1 MKRLLALA
9 LILCCLTGCA
19 WAEQGSWTQEEWHA
33 VLDALASDEAEPV
46 PENRRVPFRSDWL
59 AAEEKGFANILL
71 ISSDSADIEKNF
83 GRASAMMICRVDLK
97 TGNARLLSLPEDAL
111 VTLPEAPEAI
121 PLRYVNCFGGPGLT
135 ARCLNEA
142 LDLRISRYCAI
153 NIMAFI
159 ESVDTLGGV
168 TMELTKKEAKALDL
182 KKGNQKLSGE
192 QALMYMKLRR
202 DDDGSSRV
210 RALLSAI
217 LRQTIENASL
227 SQAMRLLDI
236 LLHGVNTN
244 LTMDNLLDLVFA
256 LFSQQQPASVE
267 ALGLTSE
274 SGFLDAEVMVQCKQ
288 FLYGE
293 E

>member
-9 LILCCLTGCA
+9 LILCCISGCTR
-19 WAEQGSWTQEEWHA
+19 AEQGSWTQEEWQT
-33 VLDALASDEAEPV
+33 VLDALVSDEADPV
-46 PENRRVPFRSDWL
+46 PESRRVSFRSDWL
-59 AAEEKGFANILL
+59 SVEEEGFANILL
-71 ISSDSADIEKNF
+71 MSSDSLDIEKNF

-97 TGNARLLSLPEDAL
+97 TGNTRLLSLPEDAL

-168 TMELTKKEAKALDL
+168 NMELTEEEAQALEL
-182 KKGNQKLSGE
+182 KPGSQMLSGE
-192 QALMYMKLRR
+192 QALMYMKLRQPN
-202 DDDGSSRV
+202 DGSGRV

-227 SQAMRLLDI
+227 SQAMRLIDI

-256 LFSQQQPASVE
+256 LFSQQQPASIE
-267 ALGLTSE
+267 ALGVAAE
-274 SGFLDAEVMVQCKQ
+274 SGSLDDGLKAQCKT

>member
-1 MKRLLALA
+1 MKRLLALI

-19 WAEQGSWTQEEWHA
+19 WAEQGSWTQEEWQA
-33 VLDALASDEAEPV
+33 VLDALVSEEAEPV
-46 PENRRVPFRSDWL
+46 PENRRASFRSDWL
-59 AAEEKGFANILL
+59 AAEEKDFANILL
-71 ISSDSADIEKNF
+71 ISSDSLDIDKNF
-83 GRASAMMICRVDLK
+83 GRASAIMICRMDLK
-97 TGNARLLSLPEDAL
+97 TGNTRLLSLPEDAL

-135 ARCLNEA
+135 VRCLNEA

-153 NIMAFI
+153 NVSAFI

-168 TMELTKKEAKALDL
+168 TMELTEEDAQALEMEQ
-182 KKGNQKLSGE
+182 GSQKLSGE
-192 QALMYMKLRR
+192 KAFLYMKLPQS
-202 DDDGSSRV
+202 DGGSSRV
-210 RALLSAI
+210 RALLTGI

-227 SQAMRLLDI
+227 NQAMKLIDI

-244 LTMDNLLDLVFA
+244 MTTDNLVDLVFA
-256 LFSQQQPASVE
+256 LFSQQRPASIE
-267 ALGLTSE
+267 TMGLTAE
-274 SGFLDAEVMVQCKQ
+274 SGSLDAAVMAQCKR